1 MATITKRDDYQWQ
14 AKIRRRGYPAQSK
27 TFETRADAEAWA
39 RDIESK
45 MDRGVFVDRS
55 ELEKTVFKTL
65 IERYR
70 EEVTPTKKGARKE
83 LSKLKI
89 LEASKL
95 ATMSLANIRPGDVV
109 DYRNERVKKVSAAT
123 VIKEINLLSGIFNT
137 AISEWKMSGLTN
149 PVEGVRRLPIG
160 MPPPK
165 PRDRRLLDLTFD
177 GKTELDWILEATQ
190 SQVLKSIL
198 PLAVES
204 AMRRGEMVSF
214 KPEDVSLHRQ
224 TVRLNETKNG
234 DARVVPLS
242 RAAVEVLRGLPES
255 DKGGVFGVV
264 PDSVT
269 QAFSRALKRAR
280 AAYERWCAESGH
292 HAHPKFLKNLRL
304 HDLRHEGTSRLF
316 EDKGLN
322 VPEVSTITGHKDL
335 RSLKRYTH
343 LNAEKLAK
351 RLG

>member
-14 AKIRRRGYPAQSK
+14 AKIRRRDYPTQSK
-27 TFETRADAEAWA
+27 TFETRVDAEAWA
-39 RDIESK
+39 RDIENK

-55 ELEKTVFKTL
+55 ELEKTYFKAL
-65 IERYR
+65 IDRYR
-70 EEVTPTKKGARKE
+70 EEVTPTKKGERKE

-95 ATMSLANIRPGDVV
+95 ALTTLANIKPGDIV
-109 DYRNERVKKVSAAT
+109 DYRNERIKKVSAAT

-137 AISEWKMSGLTN
+137 AISEWKMGGLTN

-160 MPPPK
+160 TPPPK
-165 PRDRRLLDLTFD
+165 PRDRRLLDISFD

-190 SQVLKSIL
+190 SQALKSIL

-204 AMRRGEMVSF
+204 AMRRGEMVAF
-214 KPEDVSLHRQ
+214 RPEDVSLRRQ

-234 DARVVPLS
+234 DVRVVPLS
-242 RAAVEVLRGLPES
+242 LAAVEVLRELPES
-255 DKGGVFGVV
+255 DGSVFAVV

-269 QAFSRALKRAR
+269 QAFGRALRRAR
-280 AAYERWCAESGH
+280 TAYERWCAKSGH
-292 HAHPKFLKNLRL
+292 HPHPKFLKDLRL

-322 VPEVSTITGHKDL
+322 VPEVSAITGHKDL

>member
-14 AKIRRRGYPAQSK
+14 AKIRRKGYPAQSK

-55 ELEKTVFKTL
+55 ELEKTCFSAL
-65 IERYR
+65 IRRYR
-70 EEVTPTKKGARKE
+70 EEVTPTKKGEKKE

-95 ATMSLANIRPGDVV
+95 ASMTLANIKPGDIV
-109 DYRNERVKKVSAAT
+109 DYRNERIKKVSAAT

-149 PVEGVRRLPIG
+149 PVESVRRLPVG
-160 MPPPK
+160 TPSPK
-165 PRDRRLLDLTFD
+165 PRDRRLLDLKFD
-177 GKTELDWILEATQ
+177 GKNELEWLLEATQ
-190 SQVLKSIL
+190 SQALKLIL

-204 AMRRGEMVSF
+204 AMRRSEMVTF
-214 KPEDVSLHRQ
+214 RHEDMNLRRQ
-224 TVRLNETKNG
+224 TIRLNETKNG
-234 DARVVPLS
+234 EMRVVPLS
-242 RAAVEVLRGLPES
+242 KAAVEVLQELPET

-269 QAFSRALKRAR
+269 QAFGRALKRAR
-280 AAYERWCAESGH
+280 AAYERWCMESGH
-292 HAHPKFLKNLRL
+292 HPHPKFLKNLRL

-322 VPEVSTITGHKDL
+322 VPEVSAITGHKDL
-335 RSLKRYTH
+335 HSLKRYTH